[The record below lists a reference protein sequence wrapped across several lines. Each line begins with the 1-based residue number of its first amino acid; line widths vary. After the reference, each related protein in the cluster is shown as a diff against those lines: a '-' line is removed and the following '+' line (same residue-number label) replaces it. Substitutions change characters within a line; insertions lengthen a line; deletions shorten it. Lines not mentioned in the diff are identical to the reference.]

1 MSLANVKKL
10 EAAYLLG
17 IYNRYEVLIDRG
29 SGPYLFDRSNK
40 RYLDLMA
47 GIGVN
52 ALGYGDPRI
61 LRVLR
66 KQIKKP
72 IHISNLLYH
81 DYQGRLGERLVQVSG
96 LDRVFFTNSGTE
108 SVEGCLKFARV
119 YANRKV
125 EPTSE
130 RRYRVLALEGSFHG
144 RSLGS
149 LSATNKQ
156 KYREPFEPLVPG
168 FEFVRFNDVADLE
181 SKFSDDVCGVIIET
195 MQGEGGVRPVSEEY
209 YRRARRLTRDSG
221 CVLICDE
228 IQCGLGR
235 TGRWFAFHK
244 FADPN
249 RREELPDLVSV
260 AKPLG
265 VGIPLGAV
273 LMKEDLART
282 IEVGTHGTTF
292 GGGPLACRLSLELF
306 RIFEEDSILEHVVE
320 VGRHFRRRLEELTD
334 LPIVEEVRGEGLM
347 LALELGVAG
356 QPVVRKLLA
365 EGFIV
370 NCTRERVLRMLPPLI
385 ITSKQ
390 VDRFVKVL
398 RSLLENHN
406 A

>member
-1 MSLANVKKL
+1 MSLASVKKL
-10 EAAYLLG
+10 EATYLLG

-29 SGPYLFDRSNK
+29 RGAYLFDRSNR

-52 ALGYGDPRI
+52 ALGYNDPRI

-72 IHISNLLYH
+72 IHLSNLLYH
-81 DYQGRLGERLVQVSG
+81 EYQCRLGEKLVQVSG
-96 LDRVFFTNSGTE
+96 LDRAFFTNSGTE

-119 YANRKV
+119 YANRHV
-125 EPTSE
+125 ERRSE
-130 RRYRVLALEGSFHG
+130 RKYRVLALEGAFHG
-144 RSLGS
+144 RTLGS
-149 LSATNKQ
+149 LSATDKQ
-156 KYREPFEPLVPG
+156 KYREPFEPLMPG
-168 FEFVRFNDVADLE
+168 FEFVRFNDIADLE
-181 SKFSDDVCGVIIET
+181 SKFSDDVCAVIFET
-195 MQGEGGVRPVSEEY
+195 MQGEAGVRPISEDY
-209 YRRARRLTRDSG
+209 YRRARQLTRDAG

-228 IQCGLGR
+228 IQCGMGR

-244 FADPN
+244 FADPSQG
-249 RREELPDLVSV
+249 EELPDLVSL

-265 VGIPLGAV
+265 LGIPLGAV

-306 RIFEEDSILEHVVE
+306 RIFEEDGILEHVVE
-320 VGRHFRRRLEELTD
+320 VGRHFRNRLEELMD
-334 LPIVEEVRGEGLM
+334 IRIVEEVRGEGLM
-347 LALELGVAG
+347 LALQLQVAG
-356 QPVVRKLLA
+356 QPIVKKLLA

-370 NCTRERVLRMLPPLI
+370 NCTRERILRFLPPLI
-385 ITSKQ
+385 ITPKQ

-398 RSLLENHN
+398 RSLLENNN